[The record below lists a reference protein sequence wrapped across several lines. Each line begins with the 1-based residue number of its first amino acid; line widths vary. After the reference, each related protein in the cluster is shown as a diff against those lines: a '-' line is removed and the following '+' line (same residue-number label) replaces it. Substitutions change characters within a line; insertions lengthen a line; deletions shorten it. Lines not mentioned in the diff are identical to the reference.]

1 MNDHRSTRR
10 GLLTTGL
17 TMGLTTGAAL
27 ALTRPARS
35 QTGVPSDYPSRAIRI
50 IAPYAAGGGQDIT
63 ARLLADPLRLL
74 LGQTV
79 VVENRTGAS
88 GMIGAQAV
96 ATAAPDGYTF
106 LLGGAGETAV
116 NHHLYKEKMSYDP
129 LRDLKPVS
137 LVVKVPNILMGSMEA
152 PFRTVA
158 ELVAYARANPGRL
171 SYSSSGIGNP
181 QHLAGE
187 LFNSM
192 ARIETVHVPYRGSG
206 PAVTDIAAG
215 RVQYGYNS
223 LASGLS
229 LISAGRIRAI
239 AVTSKER
246 LPQLPDVPSVS
257 EYAPLAQYELINWFG
272 LFAPGATPDPIVQRM
287 YEAVAKAL
295 EDPELRGKFETQGL
309 LPQPMRPADY
319 RRFVASESEK
329 FGRIVSDAR
338 ITVDG

>member
-1 MNDHRSTRR
+1 MTRR
-10 GLLTTGL
+10 GLVAAS
-17 TMGLTTGAAL
+17 AAL
-27 ALTRPARS
+27 ALARPALA
-35 QTGVPSDYPSRAIRI
+35 QGDYPSRPIRV

-63 ARLLADPLRLL
+63 ARLLADPLRLA
-74 LGQTV
+74 LGQPV

-116 NHHLYKEKMSYDP
+116 NHHLYREKMSYDP
-129 LRDLKPVS
+129 MRDLKPVS
-137 LVVKVPNILMGSMEA
+137 LVVKVPNILMGSMTA

-158 ELVAYARANPGRL
+158 ELVEYARANPGKL

-192 ARIETVHVPYRGSG
+192 ASVQTVHVPYRGSG

-215 RVQYGYNS
+215 RVQFGYNS

-229 LISAGRIRAI
+229 LIRDGRIRAV
-239 AVTSKER
+239 AVTSRER
-246 LPQLPDVPSVS
+246 LPQMPDVPSVS
-257 EYAPLAQYELINWFG
+257 EYPPLANYELINWFG
-272 LFAPGATPDPIVQRM
+272 LFAPGGTPDPIAQRV
-287 YEAVAKAL
+287 YEAIATAL
-295 EDPELRGKFETQGL
+295 REPELRGKFETLGL
-309 LPQPMRPADY
+309 LPQPMSPAEY
-319 RRFVASESEK
+319 RRFVTGESEK
-329 FGRIVSDAR
+329 FGRIVRDANV
-338 ITVDG
+338 TVDG

>member
-1 MNDHRSTRR
+1 MTRR
-10 GLLTTGL
+10 GLVA
-17 TMGLTTGAAL
+17 GAAF
-27 ALTRPARS
+27 AVARPALA
-35 QTGVPSDYPSRAIRI
+35 QGDYPSRPIRI

-63 ARLLADPLRLL
+63 ARLLADPLRLA
-74 LGQTV
+74 LGQPV

-116 NHHLYKEKMSYDP
+116 NHHLYREKMSYDP
-129 LRDLKPVS
+129 MRDLKPVS
-137 LVVKVPNILMGSMEA
+137 LVVKVPNILMGSMTA

-158 ELVAYARANPGRL
+158 ELVEYARANPGKL

-192 ARIETVHVPYRGSG
+192 AGVQTVHVPYRGSG

-215 RVQYGYNS
+215 RVQFGYNS

-229 LISAGRIRAI
+229 LIRDGRIRAV
-239 AVTSKER
+239 AVTSRER
-246 LPQLPDVPSVS
+246 LPQMPEVPSVS
-257 EYAPLAQYELINWFG
+257 EYPPLANYELINWFG
-272 LFAPGATPDPIVQRM
+272 LFAPGGTPDPIAQRV
-287 YEAVAKAL
+287 YEAIAKAL
-295 EDPELRGKFETQGL
+295 QEPELRGKFETQGL
-309 LPQPMRPADY
+309 LPQPMSPAEY
-319 RRFVASESEK
+319 RRFVTGESEK
-329 FGRIVSDAR
+329 FGRIVRDANV
-338 ITVDG
+338 TVDG